1 MKKITKPFIIA
12 EIGINHCGKISFAK
26 KLIDYAVK
34 AGADAV
40 KFQTFITD
48 KLIKKDEPL
57 MPYQKRNIKDNI
69 NQYQMLKK
77 CELSEVDLKKLIN
90 YSKKKKINFISTP
103 YDQESALLLI
113 KLGLKTLKV
122 ASTDITNIPFLRFLL
137 KKKVKLIL
145 STGATNSSELKKIFK
160 LINLKKYK
168 KKVSILHCIS
178 FYPAPL
184 NSLNLLAIRQM
195 KKDYK
200 LDIGFSDHSKE
211 VYTGGLATMLG
222 ANILEKHITL
232 NKNLMGPDHKAS
244 LEPKEFSEYV
254 KISKNANLVLG
265 NGRKVISLIEKKT
278 KKTMQK
284 SIFLN
289 RSLNKNQKISLK
301 DVIIMR
307 PATGISPILIDN
319 VVGKRLKKKINR
331 FQKFKL
337 SDLKK
342 K

>member
-1 MKKITKPFIIA
+1 MFWSSSNILKP
-12 EIGINHCGKISFAK
+12 
-26 KLIDYAVK
+26 
-34 AGADAV
+34 
-40 KFQTFITD
+40 
-48 KLIKKDEPL
+48 
-57 MPYQKRNIKDNI
+57 
-69 NQYQMLKK
+69 
-77 CELSEVDLKKLIN
+77 
-90 YSKKKKINFISTP
+90 NFIARH
-103 YDQESALLLI
+103 SASHPH
-113 KLGLKTLKV
+113 KV
-122 ASTDITNIPFLRFLL
+122 
-137 KKKVKLIL
+137 
-145 STGATNSSELKKIFK
+145 
-160 LINLKKYK
+160 
-168 KKVSILHCIS
+168 
-178 FYPAPL
+178 
-184 NSLNLLAIRQM
+184 RQM
-195 KKDYK
+195 KKDFK

-232 NKNLMGPDHKAS
+232 NKNLIGPDHKAS

-301 DVIIMR
+301 DIIIMR

>member
-26 KLIDYAVK
+26 KLIDHAVK

-77 CELSEVDLKKLIN
+77 CELSEVDLEKLIN
-90 YSKKKKINFISTP
+90 YSKKKRINFISTP

-301 DVIIMR
+301 DIIIMR
-307 PATGISPILIDN
+307 PAIGISPILIDN